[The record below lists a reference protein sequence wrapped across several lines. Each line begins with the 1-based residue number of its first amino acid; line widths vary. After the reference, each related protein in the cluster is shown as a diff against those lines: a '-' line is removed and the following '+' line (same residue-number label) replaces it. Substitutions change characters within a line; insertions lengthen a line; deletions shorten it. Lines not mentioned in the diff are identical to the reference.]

1 MTKWDILARED
12 IFKNQWYHLR
22 KDVVRLPNGRIIDDY
37 FVSVRPEV
45 VITFAL
51 TKENKALFVR
61 QYKHGLQ
68 RVVTEIPGGFY
79 DATTESP
86 EEAAIR
92 ELLEETGFKPG
103 SMEKIAVLAD
113 NPTKDTNHVHVFLA
127 RNCQKVAPQRLDE
140 TESIEVLEVELSSI
154 IPMIES
160 RQLFISGSVA
170 GCFIALERLRNEGLF

>member
-92 ELLEETGFKPG
+92 ELL
-103 SMEKIAVLAD
+103 
-113 NPTKDTNHVHVFLA
+113 
-127 RNCQKVAPQRLDE
+127 
-140 TESIEVLEVELSSI
+140 
-154 IPMIES
+154 
-160 RQLFISGSVA
+160 
-170 GCFIALERLRNEGLF
+170 